1 MNSSKGRPKRNV
13 EIDPAS
19 ISRFKKERF
28 LKVYS
33 EDEFRDRV
41 VRPLFLKKNLR
52 DGRDLCGPMEHGKDC
67 VFINTTPLGDDEIW
81 AVQTKAG
88 NLNLSRKASQS
99 VVEAVTQLKTALT
112 TRVPFPAKGAAKK
125 PNRVYLCVS
134 GKMNERA
141 RTHVLE
147 EIDDTRIMIL
157 DSDDLIPMIDDVYA
171 ELWYGI
177 DADRNPYLKNL
188 MQYLIEQSDTI
199 AVSELDQ
206 SDKLTPPIT
215 EDTYLPLSVYRIID
229 RVRKVSGQAH
239 REPELQQLPAT
250 GIVAKGEPLMLLLG
264 DAGDGKSTTLRR
276 IAYDA
281 AEKAMQFAKG
291 VTIPV
296 FLRAIDIAS
305 SDKPLVDLSAESTST
320 LSGQNNAVFDL
331 ADLIEGRILILI
343 DALDE
348 VSGEDGRRRVLQTIT
363 KFGKDYPSCKVMLSS
378 RPYQSIM
385 SLKELA
391 GFVDYRISPFV
402 DYRISPIDIKKTKS
416 LITRLAR
423 GRSLPVDATQEL
435 MRRLQDIHGINL
447 NPLLITVFVATSD
460 FKRKDIPPNITE
472 LFKKYTELLLGR
484 WDQRKGLELQYQAPL
499 KDFLLKQVALAMH
512 KKRVSS
518 IPLSSFTEIVA
529 TELGDLGLENDVE
542 QCLEEI
548 LSRTGLLRLD
558 NDQVEFRHM
567 LLQEFFAG
575 RAVTSIDEL
584 TPFLQDEWWRKA
596 VVFYFGENPNG
607 YTQLNTVMERASKLE
622 RAELYHAAVT
632 IGLALQACYLT
643 RLTDKAR
650 ILEWVMTALA
660 ITYEPFVTHLK
671 ADAVRYPHHEFLEY
685 YIVARDAVASDI
697 VRSIP
702 DDFCG
707 DGSTEDDVA
716 RFWYIA
722 GLIEV
727 GDLESASKA
736 IGEFHPSDKR
746 LLFGL
751 FLGCFLI
758 AKLRISSTAERKM
771 AAAICDIIA
780 PSVAPLMREVQQEL
794 NSLLLE
800 MRSGRITAIEATPEF
815 DDDRDS

>member
-1 MNSSKGRPKRNV
+1 MNRPKRRSSEAV

-28 LKVYS
+28 LKQYS
-33 EDEFRDRV
+33 EDDFRDRV

-67 VFINTTPLGDDEIW
+67 VFINTSPLGDDEVW
-81 AVQTKAG
+81 AVQTKVG
-88 NLNLSRKASQS
+88 NLNLGRKAPQNI
-99 VVEAVTQLKTALT
+99 VEAITQLKTALGT
-112 TRVPFPAKGAAKK
+112 PVPFPAKRAARK
-125 PNRVYLCVS
+125 PNRVYLCVA
-134 GKMNERA
+134 GKMNESA
-141 RTHVLE
+141 RTHVVH
-147 EIDDTRIMIL
+147 EIDDPRIMIL
-157 DSDDLIPMIDDVYA
+157 DSDDLIPMIDEVYA

-177 DADRNPYLKNL
+177 DADRNPYLKKL
-188 MQYLIEQSDTI
+188 MEYLVQQSDTI
-199 AVSELDQ
+199 AIVDLGD

-215 EDTYLPLSVYRIID
+215 EEAYLPLSVYRIID
-229 RVRKVSGQAH
+229 KVRKVSGQSH

-250 GIVAKGEPLMLLLG
+250 GIVAKGEPLVFLLG

-281 AEKAMQFAKG
+281 AEKAMQLAEG
-291 VTIPV
+291 VTLPV
-296 FLRAIDIAS
+296 FLRAPDVAS
-305 SDKPLVDLSAESTST
+305 SDKPLVDLAAECTST
-320 LSGQNNAVFDL
+320 ISGQNNAVFDL
-331 ADLIEGRILILI
+331 SDLLEGRVLILI

-348 VSGEDGRRRVLQTIT
+348 VSGTDSRQDVLTKITSFGRE
-363 KFGKDYPSCKVMLSS
+363 YPSCKVILSS

-391 GFVDYRISPFV
+391 GFV

-423 GRSLPVDATQEL
+423 GRSLPVAATQEL

-499 KDFLLKQVALAMH
+499 KDFLLKRVAIVMH

-518 IPLSSFTEIVA
+518 IPLSLFTKIVE
-529 TELGDLGLENDVE
+529 TELLELGREGDTE
-542 QCLEEI
+542 QCLDEI

-575 RAVTSIDEL
+575 RAITSIEEL

-596 VVFYFGENPNG
+596 VVFYFGDNPNS
-607 YTQLNTVMERASKLE
+607 YSQLATAMEKASTLE

-643 RLTDKAR
+643 RVTDKSR

-660 ITYEPFVTHLK
+660 LTYEPFISHLE

-685 YIVARDAVASDI
+685 YIIARDAVASDVI
-697 VRSIP
+697 RSIP
-702 DDFCG
+702 EDFCG
-707 DGSTEDDVA
+707 DASKEDQVA

-727 GDLESASKA
+727 GDLERASKA
-736 IGEFHPSDKR
+736 IKDFKPCDKR

-758 AKLRISSTAERKM
+758 AKLRISSSAERKL
-771 AAAICDIIA
+771 ATAICDIIA
-780 PSVAPLMREVQQEL
+780 PTVGPLMREVQQEL
-794 NSLLLE
+794 NTLLLE
-800 MRSGRITAIEATPEF
+800 MRRGRITAIDSPRET
-815 DDDRDS
+815 DDDDPK